1 MDKLYELTLTKY
13 KDKSLTIAA
22 NDIVISVTNKS
33 LNNEAGV
40 LVYFQK
46 LIDQAS
52 DEKKRLAQKKK
63 EEIMKQMNAKK
74 SANKFLKQMDQV
86 QEEQGPKCIVC

>member
-46 LIDQAS
+46 LID
-52 DEKKRLAQKKK
+52 
-63 EEIMKQMNAKK
+63 
-74 SANKFLKQMDQV
+74 
-86 QEEQGPKCIVC
+86 